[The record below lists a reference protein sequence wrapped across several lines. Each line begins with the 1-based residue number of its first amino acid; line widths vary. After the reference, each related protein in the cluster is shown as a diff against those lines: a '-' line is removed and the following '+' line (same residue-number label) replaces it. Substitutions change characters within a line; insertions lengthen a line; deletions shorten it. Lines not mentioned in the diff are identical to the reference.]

1 MYQFRLKRL
10 IRTGE
15 GGTIMS
21 KKVETTL
28 YLSDEVVT
36 ALKIKAVKAHRK
48 YSDVAD
54 ELLRQSLGSKVAPKE
69 VKEKK

>member
-1 MYQFRLKRL
+1 
-10 IRTGE
+10 
-15 GGTIMS
+15 MS